1 MENAGSAPQ
10 GRQQPTLVL
19 LHGSGDD
26 AHIWDAVC
34 ARLTD
39 FQTVALD
46 LPGHGALLDR
56 PGPQELSVRDYAD
69 DVRAALTRCGLEHV
83 CLIGH
88 SLGSAIA
95 LRTAV
100 DHPALASRVALV
112 GAGARLR
119 VLPALLDQARSDPR
133 AAKWE
138 LARHGFAAGHE
149 DDARRLFEA
158 LSPVA
163 PGVLYRDLAACDRFD
178 MMDELGH
185 VAQPVLL
192 ITGEEDQLTPPKYAR
207 YLKDNLAQAELVL
220 VPGAGHYVQIEAPA
234 AVADAIRV
242 WVGAPARV

>member
-10 GRQQPTLVL
+10 GRRQPTLVF

-26 AHIWDAVC
+26 AHTWDAVRT
-34 ARLTD
+34 RLTD

-46 LPGHGALLDR
+46 LPGHGKLLDR

-69 DVRAALTRCGLEHV
+69 DVRAALTRRELEHV
-83 CLIGH
+83 CLVGH

-100 DHPALASRVALV
+100 DHPALVSRVALV

-119 VLPALLDQARSDPR
+119 VLPALLDLARSDPR

-138 LARHGFAAGHE
+138 LVRRGFAAGHE

-158 LSPVA
+158 LPPVA

-220 VPGAGHYVQIEAPA
+220 VPGAGHYVQIEAPT
-234 AVADAIRV
+234 AVADAIRM